1 MKAWRQQVTTRAQG
15 PETIHIERVTTQI
28 TIILGHKE
36 QDYG

>member
-1 MKAWRQQVTTRAQG
+1 VTTRAQG
-15 PETIHIERVTTQI
+15 PEIIHTERVTTQI